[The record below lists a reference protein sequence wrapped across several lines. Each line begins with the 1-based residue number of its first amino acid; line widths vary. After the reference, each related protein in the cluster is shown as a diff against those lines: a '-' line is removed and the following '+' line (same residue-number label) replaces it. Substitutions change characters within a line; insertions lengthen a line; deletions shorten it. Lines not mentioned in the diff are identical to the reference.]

1 MMTVISEERQ
11 NRELALAKAHLPA
24 SVDFCRELYH
34 RDEYTHLILL
44 IFLFTFEA
52 LVIEPG
58 ALRMLGRCS
67 VIEICSQH
75 NSYAFNLTDTYEE
88 FV

>member
-24 SVDFCRELYH
+24 SIDFCRELYH

-44 IFLFTFEA
+44 IFYL
-52 LVIEPG
+52 L
-58 ALRMLGRCS
+58 LR
-67 VIEICSQH
+67 H
-75 NSYAFNLTDTYEE
+75 W
-88 FV
+88 